1 MEGNVNNQS
10 HGLEILSC
18 FGISVGQLVKF
29 SSLFFQE
36 KEVQISKKGIAS
48 IIGTLGKLDEKAKHE
63 TFILQKNKLAK
74 ASTTQQDTNA
84 QKKEDIDKLM
94 KSTKSAL
101 EEVELPSSSTSP
113 PQEQHSELKYFKNY
127 NYFRRKIS
135 WN

>member
-1 MEGNVNNQS
+1 MEVKD
-10 HGLEILSC
+10 L
-18 FGISVGQLVKF
+18 KF
-29 SSLFFQE
+29 SSLYFQE

-48 IIGTLGKLDEKAKHE
+48 IIGTLEKLDEKAKHE

-74 ASTTQQDTNA
+74 ASATQDTNA

-113 PQEQHSELKYFKNY
+113 PQEQDSE
-127 NYFRRKIS
+127 
-135 WN
+135 

>member
-1 MEGNVNNQS
+1 M
-10 HGLEILSC
+10 
-18 FGISVGQLVKF
+18 
-29 SSLFFQE
+29 SSSFFQE

-48 IIGTLGKLDEKAKHE
+48 IIGTLEKLDEKAKHE

-113 PQEQHSELKYFKNY
+113 PQEQHSELKYFKNC

-135 WN
+135 

>member
-1 MEGNVNNQS
+1 MEVKD
-10 HGLEILSC
+10 L
-18 FGISVGQLVKF
+18 KF
-29 SSLFFQE
+29 SSLYFQE

-48 IIGTLGKLDEKAKHE
+48 IIGTLEKLDEKAKHE

-113 PQEQHSELKYFKNY
+113 PQEQDSE
-127 NYFRRKIS
+127 
-135 WN
+135 